1 MEEWRRSLEPKIR
14 EARDALRDVPLAELA
29 RRSGG
34 RVAEGRLKLAFLGA
48 TYTLDPGELRFRRP
62 DGSPA
67 HEEEQAMLFD
77 YLRNADGA
85 PPAGRWVGFR
95 ELRHGAF
102 YFRAFQGYTGDE
114 LVRRLDAP
122 GFKRAAERAGGRPIP
137 LGDLG
142 YEFRPLPL
150 IPVAVVWW
158 EGDEDLPP
166 RASVLFDTHADR
178 YLPTEGLAILGRLF
192 CRKLVKLAAD

>member
-1 MEEWRRSLEPKIR
+1 MEEWRRSLEPKIE
-14 EARDALRDVPLAELA
+14 EARAELRGVPVEELA

-34 RVAEGRLKLAFLGA
+34 RVVGGRLELVFLGA
-48 TYTLDPGELRFRRP
+48 VYTLEPDGLTFRRP
-62 DGSPA
+62 DGNPA
-67 HEEEQAMLFD
+67 HEEEEAMLLD

-85 PPAGRWVGFR
+85 PPSGRWIGFR
-95 ELRHGAF
+95 ELPHGTF

-114 LVRRLDAP
+114 LVRRLDSD
-122 GFKRAAERAGGRPIP
+122 GFQRAAERAGGRPIP

-158 EGDEDLPP
+158 EGDEEFPP
-166 RASVLFDTHADR
+166 KASVLFDANSGR
-178 YLPTEGLAILGRLF
+178 YLPTEGLAILGRLL
-192 CRKLVKLAAD
+192 CRKLIALAGD

>member
-1 MEEWRRSLEPKIR
+1 MEEWRRSLEPKIE
-14 EARDALRDVPLAELA
+14 EARAALRGVPVEELA

-34 RVAEGRLKLAFLGA
+34 RVVGGRLELPFLGA
-48 TYTLDPGELRFRRP
+48 VYTLEPDGFTFRRP

-67 HEEEQAMLFD
+67 HEEEEAMLLD

-85 PPAGRWVGFR
+85 PPSGRWVGFR
-95 ELRHGAF
+95 ELPHGTF

-114 LVRRLDAP
+114 LVRRLDSD
-122 GFKRAAERAGGRPIP
+122 GFRRAAERAGGRPIP

-158 EGDEDLPP
+158 EGDEEFPP
-166 RASVLFDTHADR
+166 KASVLFDANSGR
-178 YLPTEGLAILGRLF
+178 YLPTEGLAILGRLL
-192 CRKLVKLAAD
+192 CRKLIALAGD